1 MYLRN
6 LRNLIWVYCNQIL
19 SHKRYLYRNQNFNQK
34 ECMWFTCTFL
44 INILIIKNWL
54 TINDVVMLL
63 LFYDRIFFVCL
74 DWYDIPKKKK
84 VVERFPIRQFLY
96 FSLCCIRKII
106 IIISEAIISEHLCL
120 HNVCLFVCFQPNIT
134 IWENAISEK
143 NSKTFWIDDDYECHK
158 PHQCN
163 KFLCVCL
170 VGNFYQISFFC
181 LVVVF
186 VCGLN
191 RLLVFIYFYFFDCYL
206 CKFHFGVV
214 FDSRVFSFSLF
225 LLKFLNLFLVKILH
239 SDVCVCVCLCQHT
252 CKVCI

>member
-120 HNVCLFVCFQPNIT
+120 HNVCLFVFSTKYHNMG
-134 IWENAISEK
+134 
-143 NSKTFWIDDDYECHK
+143 ECHK
-158 PHQCN
+158 WEKQQNFLNWRRLWMPQATSMQQVSVCVFSR
-163 KFLCVCL
+163 KFLSNIILLFGCC
-170 VGNFYQISFFC
+170 FC
-181 LVVVF
+181 LWF
-186 VCGLN
+186 E
-191 RLLVFIYFYFFDCYL
+191 
-206 CKFHFGVV
+206 
-214 FDSRVFSFSLF
+214 
-225 LLKFLNLFLVKILH
+225 
-239 SDVCVCVCLCQHT
+239 
-252 CKVCI
+252 